1 MKNKFLSLLTVIL
14 LLLIPQRL
22 TVFPLGI
29 GFSNDSQQISN
40 QECYTNYEYKV
51 KDRPIFPESV
61 AVNLD
66 KLMDLFRSPNPK
78 FGIEMFGYGVDKA
91 FFKKLRDKEDY
102 KENILNKSFYFISQK
117 QVEITYKGKGEEI
130 LTDFGKGIYKKGKGK
145 YFGQVCGENLVVYAE
160 MGAVFIINYTIK
172 TEDINKNKDMQDIL
186 SKAISPENL
195 TSQINSIVSSSGIRG
210 SLKITAMQIGG
221 ESHRLPEI
229 LKSDNGKYMISRC
242 DLRNMQACDNIL
254 NDLLSYGKNNF
265 QLQMKKA
272 PIEKLVLLKENFET
286 ESISNYGLEEPKTL
300 LTEKQRK
307 IRKYL
312 EDLYKECLYYIEV
325 LEFVKEYLP
334 LEPNKPDNLDFILKS
349 ASKILEKAKFKKR
362 QFDDPTFY
370 YYANI
375 KRCYDNYEECENVAI
390 QFKGDF
396 CSSYIDDVK
405 LLESLQFHKRE
416 DGLKPY
422 AIYFK
427 CEFKKSLEEITAKLN
442 KK

>member
-1 MKNKFLSLLTVIL
+1 M
-14 LLLIPQRL
+14 
-22 TVFPLGI
+22 
-29 GFSNDSQQISN
+29 
-40 QECYTNYEYKV
+40 
-51 KDRPIFPESV
+51 
-61 AVNLD
+61 
-66 KLMDLFRSPNPK
+66 
-78 FGIEMFGYGVDKA
+78 
-91 FFKKLRDKEDY
+91 
-102 KENILNKSFYFISQK
+102 
-117 QVEITYKGKGEEI
+117 
-130 LTDFGKGIYKKGKGK
+130 
-145 YFGQVCGENLVVYAE
+145 
-160 MGAVFIINYTIK
+160 
-172 TEDINKNKDMQDIL
+172 
-186 SKAISPENL
+186 
-195 TSQINSIVSSSGIRG
+195 
-210 SLKITAMQIGG
+210 
-221 ESHRLPEI
+221 
-229 LKSDNGKYMISRC
+229 
-242 DLRNMQACDNIL
+242 
-254 NDLLSYGKNNF
+254 
-265 QLQMKKA
+265 
-272 PIEKLVLLKENFET
+272 
-286 ESISNYGLEEPKTL
+286 
-300 LTEKQRK
+300 TEKQRK

-427 CEFKKSLEEITAKLN
+427 CEFKKSLEEISPNSIHIIDQCASNDNIVDILITLEKEEEILKYKKQYKIRYNDKRYEAWLSRDEIIEKGVTNRSIDASKKNLN
-442 KK
+442 QNTNNE